1 MPVAHQDMRDQAA
14 RRRPRLILDFAV
26 GEACPARDDGGGVR
40 RTRYLFQEKLMD
52 AMITGIFRLIVVP
65 VRELLSLRSSQQ

>member
-1 MPVAHQDMRDQAA
+1 MAGKQIGS
-14 RRRPRLILDFAV
+14 ILDLTI

-40 RTRYLFQEKLMD
+40 RKRHLFQEKLMD
-52 AMITGIFRLIVVP
+52 AMVTGIFRLIVVP